1 MTPRKTLFAALLALP
16 MFVWGADGDEFT
28 AKTIE
33 GIDMTFKV
41 ISEADKTCQVGTCTD
56 ESNWTGYTPRA
67 ITRVLPVR

>member
-1 MTPRKTLFAALLALP
+1 

-41 ISEADKTCQVGTCTD
+41 ISEADKTCQVGTCTVSVSD
-56 ESNWTGYTPRA
+56 YTPCKC
-67 ITRVLPVR
+67 